1 MKKQLTIISAVIFIS
16 FMISCGSGGEQ
27 KPNAVEQ
34 STENA
39 QPDTSVIY
47 PTDSTTVDL
56 EKATTPKKLHK
67 LGSGQK
73 ARMNDTTFA
82 AEPVEEP
89 ATSAQPAAE
98 PAEEPVVSAKKT
110 EGTLVYYC
118 PTRMLEN
125 TANNISV
132 TITKAAL
139 QQAKEQLG
147 KKVAAST
154 GKTAEKIEKDIN
166 GGSIAIADKMKVE
179 LKYSDKDFETI
190 YKPENEDQI
199 FDGVN
204 DMNWDWIIKP
214 TKVGNIQITIVVS
227 AFDNKSGRWISV
239 QTPPKIYNIKVQV
252 DPRGYFAK
260 LWGFLESNPE
270 WLFIQIL
277 IPLVT
282 FFYGRKRG
290 KKSK

>member
-1 MKKQLTIISAVIFIS
+1 MKKQLTFILAVIFIS
-16 FMISCGSGGEQ
+16 FLVSCGPSAEEKANHGNSDTVSAE
-27 KPNAVEQ
+27 
-34 STENA
+34 S
-39 QPDTSVIY
+39 DTSVIY
-47 PTDSTTVDL
+47 PTDSAIVDV
-56 EKATTPKKLHK
+56 EKAITTKKLRK
-67 LGSGQK
+67 LGSRQK
-73 ARMNDTTFA
+73 AMMNDTTFIS
-82 AEPVEEP
+82 EPVEEP

-98 PAEEPVVSAKKT
+98 PIEEPVVSAKKT

-154 GKTAEKIEKDIN
+154 GKTAEQTEKDIN
-166 GGSIAIADKMKVE
+166 GGAISIADKMKVE

-260 LWGFLESNPE
+260 LWGFLGSNPE

>member
-1 MKKQLTIISAVIFIS
+1 MKKQLTFILAVIFIS
-16 FMISCGSGGEQ
+16 FLVSCGPSAEEKANHG
-27 KPNAVEQ
+27 NSDTV
-34 STENA
+34 SA

-47 PTDSTTVDL
+47 PTDSAIVDV
-56 EKATTPKKLHK
+56 EKAITTKKIRK
-67 LGSGQK
+67 LGSRQK
-73 ARMNDTTFA
+73 AMMNDTTFIS
-82 AEPVEEP
+82 EPVEEP
-89 ATSAQPAAE
+89 ATSAQPTAE
-98 PAEEPVVSAKKT
+98 PAEELVVPSKKT

-214 TKVGNIQITIVVS
+214 TKVGNIQITIIVS